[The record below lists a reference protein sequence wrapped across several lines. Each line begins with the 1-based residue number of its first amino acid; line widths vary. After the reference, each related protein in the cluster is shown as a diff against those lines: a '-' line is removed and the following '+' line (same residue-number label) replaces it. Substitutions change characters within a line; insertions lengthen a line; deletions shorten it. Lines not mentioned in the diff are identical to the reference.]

1 MKRVFLGLGSNV
13 GNSQEIV
20 LSALSQISLLK
31 FVCDF
36 QKSPLYRT
44 TPVSDP
50 LQESFM
56 NENFIN
62 AVCSFETSEEDPFIV
77 LRCLQQIEK
86 DLGKK
91 KKLRNQPRPID
102 IDILLFKDQVV
113 SVPILEIPHP
123 RMLERLFVLK
133 PLSSLEE
140 TILYP
145 RCNQPPLSLKLKVL
159 LKDFNNQYNEVAQE
173 IS

>member
-91 KKLRNQPRPID
+91 RSSETSHVQSISISYCLKIKLSPFP
-102 IDILLFKDQVV
+102 
-113 SVPILEIPHP
+113 S
-123 RMLERLFVLK
+123 
-133 PLSSLEE
+133 
-140 TILYP
+140 
-145 RCNQPPLSLKLKVL
+145 
-159 LKDFNNQYNEVAQE
+159 
-173 IS
+173 